1 MKKRIVALSVPAVA
15 IALVLAGCG
24 SSSSKT
30 SNKVLNTTA
39 QANVETVDPNRVT
52 DVGSDLAVTQTV
64 EGCTSKITR
73 ARSSL
78 QSPKRSSNRLITGKS
93 TPLI

>member
-1 MKKRIVALSVPAVA
+1 MKKRILALSVPAVA

-24 SSSSKT
+24 NSSSK
-30 SNKVLNTTA
+30 SSDKVLQTTA

-64 EGCTSKITR
+64 EGLYKQNNKGKIVR
-73 ARSSL
+73 QSQRRS
-78 QSPKRSSNRLITGKS
+78 
-93 TPLI
+93 